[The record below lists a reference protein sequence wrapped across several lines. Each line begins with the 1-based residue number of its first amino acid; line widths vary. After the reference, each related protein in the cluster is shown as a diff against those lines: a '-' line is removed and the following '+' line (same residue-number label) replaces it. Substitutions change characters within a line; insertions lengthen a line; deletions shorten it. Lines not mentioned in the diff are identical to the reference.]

1 MSADSLQSFLERT
14 RQALFDND
22 FDALAQYCIMP
33 LVVYS
38 PAGVLVIKDRDHFLA
53 VSSAYRAA
61 LAAHPITQAKC
72 VIINRDPMRN
82 RRTRVTA
89 HWTEMDAKSTP
100 LVSSTIRYFLL
111 KPEPG
116 HWMIEMLEYLEMP
129 IPIETA
135 ERIIH

>member
-1 MSADSLQSFLERT
+1 MTTDNLKPFLHET
-14 RQALFDND
+14 REALFDGD
-22 FDALAQYCIMP
+22 LDALAQNCVLP

-38 PAGVLVIKDRDHFLA
+38 PAGVLVIKDREHFLA
-53 VSSAYRAA
+53 VSEAYRQA
-61 LAAHPITQAKC
+61 LAEHPITQGSC
-72 VIINRDPMRN
+72 VIVSLDPMRN

-89 HWTEMDAKSTP
+89 HWTDMDSNNTP

-111 KPEPG
+111 MPSPNVWK
-116 HWMIEMLEYLEMP
+116 IEMLEYLEIP